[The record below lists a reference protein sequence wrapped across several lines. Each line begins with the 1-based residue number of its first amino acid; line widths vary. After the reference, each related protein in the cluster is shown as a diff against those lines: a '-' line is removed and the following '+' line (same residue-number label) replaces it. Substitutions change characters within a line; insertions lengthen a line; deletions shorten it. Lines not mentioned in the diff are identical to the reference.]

1 MRQMIRTMV
10 VFLALFV
17 LVSFC
22 GGKPGE
28 EKKPIA
34 KVNDFVIVDDSFRQE
49 LAASAYLRD
58 SPGLS
63 YEDKKKFLE
72 AQIRKKLLI
81 REATELGLDREEEFR
96 QTIERYWEQT
106 LIKTLLQQKS
116 RDLEK
121 DIIVTQEEIENR
133 YQEMAQKKG
142 DLPPLEKLVPEILEE
157 IREEKKTK
165 ALESWINGLWA
176 EAEIEIYEDNLRS
189 LR

>member
-1 MRQMIRTMV
+1 MKQTIRAV
-10 VFLALFV
+10 IFVLALFV

-28 EKKPIA
+28 DKKPIA
-34 KVNDFVIVDDSFRQE
+34 KVNDFVILDDHFRRE
-49 LAASAYLRD
+49 LAASVYLRD

-63 YEDKKKFLE
+63 YEDKRKFLDV
-72 AQIRKKLLI
+72 QIRKELLI
-81 REATELGLDREEEFR
+81 KEATKLGLDREEEFR

-106 LIKTLLQQKS
+106 LIRALLQQKS

-133 YQEMAQKKG
+133 YREMSQTKG
-142 DLPPLEKLVPEILEE
+142 DLPPIEKLVPEILDE
-157 IREEKKTK
+157 IREEKKTE

-176 EAEIEIYEDNLRS
+176 EAEIKIYEDNLRS

>member
-1 MRQMIRTMV
+1 MKQTIRAV
-10 VFLALFV
+10 IFVLALFV

-28 EKKPIA
+28 DKKPIA
-34 KVNDFVIVDDSFRQE
+34 KVNDFVIVDDAFRRE

-63 YEDKKKFLE
+63 YEDKKKFLD
-72 AQIRKKLLI
+72 AQIRKVLLI

-165 ALESWINGLWA
+165 ELESWINGLWA
-176 EAEIEIYEDNLRS
+176 EAEIEIYEDNLRA
-189 LR
+189 LQ